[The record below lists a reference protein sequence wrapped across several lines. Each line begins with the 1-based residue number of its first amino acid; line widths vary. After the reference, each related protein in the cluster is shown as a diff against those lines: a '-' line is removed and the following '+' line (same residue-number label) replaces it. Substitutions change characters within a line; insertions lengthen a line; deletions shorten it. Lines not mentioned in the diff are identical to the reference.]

1 MTATLVLDGFS
12 VTLKSLVELLEL
24 EEEDDYGILRPTT
37 YAFTS
42 TMKLVLEAY
51 ELIGD
56 SFPPASPC
64 TDDEGGI
71 ILTWKNRNP
80 DRDLVLFTPFS
91 CDRQAYIFYE
101 PSDKNSIEY
110 EVSAPKLVNWL
121 QWLKGE

>member
-12 VTLKSLVELLEL
+12 ITLKSLVELLEL

-71 ILTWKNRNP
+71 RLRWTSRNP
-80 DRDLVLFTPFS
+80 EKSVCLFCPHNPEQPADVYHSTKDDSGVEDILSVSTLV
-91 CDRQAYIFYE
+91 Y
-101 PSDKNSIEY
+101 
-110 EVSAPKLVNWL
+110 WL
-121 QWLKGE
+121 QWFNE